1 MVICQLVIKIDN
13 NNPVELVDL
22 TKSLFSLAS
31 QFSNY
36 VEKNGNKWLAK
47 GYINYLYSPIGQE
60 MAAKYFYRP
69 RNAAILEKYKAEF
82 PPLQTFTIDE
92 VFGGWAKAQ
101 QTHFV
106 NGAIYDQISNN
117 RK

>member
-1 MVICQLVIKIDN
+1 MTQKTLGKDQFEIIYPSISILTEPSVAI
-13 NNPVELVDL
+13 VDK
-22 TKSLFSLAS
+22 T
-31 QFSNY
+31 

-69 RNAAILEKYKAEF
+69 RNAAILEKYKAQF
-82 PPLQTFTIDE
+82 LPLQTFTIDE